1 MLGKSIFIFGMALV
15 FLGVGFESIS
25 TSFVV
30 CAIGIANMWISV
42 GVMINEKST
51 WIDEDLLK

>member
-1 MLGKSIFIFGMALV
+1 MLGKTVFVFGMALV
-15 FLGVGFESIS
+15 FLGVSFESIS
-25 TSFVV
+25 ASFVV

-42 GVMINEKST
+42 GIMINEKST

>member
-1 MLGKSIFIFGMALV
+1 MALV
-15 FLGVGFESIS
+15 FLGVGLESIS

-30 CAIGIANMWISV
+30 CAIGIANMWLSV
-42 GVMINEKST
+42 GIMINEKST